1 MRSYLKIFRT
11 KSLDVDEL
19 YRFMDSMHQHGK
31 LRFLVSDGIL
41 LNMDQLFPEDIGIR
55 VKIQRIL
62 TSHQLQRILLESD
75 NIPHFIA
82 LISDVMSSW
91 EVESVESIYEIM
103 KIKSYYHRCPISM
116 NIVGK
121 RGVYENYLGKRVL
134 EPRRKEYSDGGLYRW
149 EEQHQP

>member
-1 MRSYLKIFRT
+1 MRAYLKIFRT
-11 KSLDVDEL
+11 KSLDLDEL
-19 YRFMDSMHQHGK
+19 YRFIDAAVGHGR

-41 LNMDQLFPEDIGIR
+41 LDMDRVFPEGSGVDVR
-55 VKIQRIL
+55 IQRIL

-82 LISDVMSSW
+82 LISDIISSW
-91 EVESVESIYEIM
+91 PVESVESIYEIM

-121 RGVYENYLGKRVL
+121 RGVYENYLGKRVM
-134 EPRRKEYSDGGLYRW
+134 EPHAVNVHEGGLYQW
-149 EEQHQP
+149 EEQHPQ